1 MKNPTTGTYQQDS
14 LISGGGA
21 KRLTRRDFLRLSGI
35 TALAAGGVTLLVG
48 CGPASEGTSD
58 SSASSDSAAS
68 SDSSAEA
75 SDELRVGMEA
85 AYAPYNWQTTEKT
98 DYTIPIDGMDGQY
111 ADGYDV
117 QVAKKVGE
125 GLGRTPVAVKLAW
138 DGLIDALNN
147 GQIDVIIAGMSA
159 TPERKQSID
168 FSDPYFT
175 GSFGLLVL
183 KDSEYANATKLS
195 DFSGASVLG
204 QADTMLDDVIDDIPG
219 VNHLTPAD
227 SVPSQLTQL
236 AEKRCDAITYNVEN
250 TKGFLAANPDITNVK
265 FADGEGFQEQVPAN
279 VGVKKGQDD
288 FVKQI
293 NDILATISDDE
304 RQEMFD
310 AAVERQPK

>member
-1 MKNPTTGTYQQDS
+1 METPSTNRHDQSANQQ
-14 LISGGGA
+14 LGGS
-21 KRLTRRDFLRLSGI
+21 KRLTRRDFLHLSGI
-35 TALAAGGVTLLVG
+35 SALTLGGMTLLVG
-48 CGPASEGTSD
+48 CGPASEGTTD
-58 SSASSDSAAS
+58 SASAGSDAAAG
-68 SDSSAEA
+68 SDASA
-75 SDELRVGMEA
+75 SDQLRVGMEA
-85 AYAPYNWQTTEKT
+85 AYAPYNWQTTDET

-117 QVAKKVGE
+117 QIAKKVGE
-125 GLGRTPVAVKLAW
+125 GLGRAPVAVKLAW

-159 TPERKQSID
+159 TEERKQSID
-168 FSDPYFT
+168 FSDPYFV

-183 KDSEYANATKLS
+183 KDSEYASATKLS

-204 QADTMLDDVIDDIPG
+204 QRDTMLDTVIDDIPG

-250 TKGFLAANPDITNVK
+250 TKGFLASNPDITNVQ
-265 FADGEGFQEQVPAN
+265 FDEGEGFQETVPAN
-279 VGVKKGQDD
+279 VGIKKGQDD
-288 FVKQI
+288 FVKQV

-310 AAVERQPK
+310 AAVDRQPK